1 MAVKKITILG
11 STGSIGRS
19 TLEVIVSHPG
29 CFEIVALAGGRNI
42 KLLADHIKR
51 FHPRHVAVYSEK
63 EAAAIKEIFP
73 SPGFEIDYG
82 QEGLKKLAA
91 LPENDIVL
99 NALVGAAGL
108 PASLETVK
116 AGKRLALANKESM
129 VIGGPLFEAEVKKSG
144 AKILP
149 VDSEH
154 SAIWQCLNAGKTG
167 EVRRIWLTA
176 SGGPFRDRN
185 KETFKDITVEEAM
198 AHPTW
203 KMGKKITID
212 SATMMNKGL
221 ELIEAVWLF
230 SLSPDRIKIVIHPQ
244 SIVHSMVEFVDSSI
258 IAQLS
263 YPDMKLPIAYA
274 LFWPDRL
281 PSDNGRIDLTQA
293 VQLSFFEPDEEK
305 FPALRLA
312 RQAAETGGTAPTVLN
327 AANETAV
334 EGFISGRIRFTAI
347 TELVERILV
356 KHDVNMNPTLDDIL
370 DCDRQTR
377 RLAVELIGK
386 LT

>member
-1 MAVKKITILG
+1 MKKISILG

-116 AGKRLALANKESM
+116 AGKPLALANKESM
-129 VIGGPLFEAEVKKSG
+129 VIGGPLFEAEVKRSG

-154 SAIWQCLNAGKTG
+154 SAIWQCLNAGKTA

-185 KETFKDITVEEAM
+185 KETFRDITVEEAM

-258 IAQLS
+258 MAQLS

-281 PSDNGRIDLTQA
+281 PSDNGRIDLTQTA
-293 VQLSFFEPDEEK
+293 QLSFFEPDEEK

-312 RQAAETGGTAPTVLN
+312 RQAAETGGTVPAALN
-327 AANETAV
+327 AANEVAV
-334 EGFISGRIRFTAI
+334 EGFISGRIHFTAI

-356 KHDVNMNPTLDDIL
+356 KHKVNRNPTLDDIL

-377 RLAVELIGK
+377 RLAVDLTGK